1 MLITRINT
9 NPDEYSRMIVLAV
22 AKPPAGRLE
31 VTVRI
36 NWRSPFRG
44 QLSQVKCQP

>member
-9 NPDEYSRMIVLAV
+9 NPDEYSRMILV
-22 AKPPAGRLE
+22 AFVKPPARRPE
-31 VTVRI
+31 VTGRV
-36 NWRSPFRG
+36 NWRSPFYG